1 MSKFLQADEHHH
13 VIFVFPKFLTNRFPI
28 RSIAL
33 PILLIVFLLGV
44 TSSELL
50 AQQKSESKSGQKPV
64 VEIPKKSEENQKLTL
79 QYDIPKFKAGK
90 MGVSKPIVN
99 LEGGEFLL
107 ERLDAD
113 SRGSLVFN
121 SYSGM
126 IDHKNSDV
134 GRYRITYSYKNQKV
148 STIITVD

>member
-1 MSKFLQADEHHH
+1 MSKFLQADEHHI
-13 VIFVFPKFLTNRFPI
+13 VSFFFPKFLTNRFPI

-79 QYDIPKFKAGK
+79 RYDIPKFKAGE

-99 LEGGEFLL
+99 VEGGVFSY
-107 ERLDAD
+107 ERLNAD
-113 SRGSLVFN
+113 SRGGLLFN
-121 SYSGM
+121 ASTGN
-126 IDHKNSDV
+126 IFLKFSDP
-134 GRYRITYSYKNQKV
+134 GKYRVTYSLKNL
-148 STIITVD
+148 SATATIIVQ